1 METTAMPR
9 ELLILLSLD
18 LSTSFNQ
25 NLKVVNTNQWTKNNN
40 NTRNYNIIVKTVVV
54 NLTNSLNIWNI
65 SQLTSNCFDKVR
77 HSANYFKKLMKFKPV
92 TNFAPRLSLIS
103 RPPIILRQIFKNFLE
118 NLSIHSEL

>member
-1 METTAMPR
+1 MPR

-40 NTRNYNIIVKTVVV
+40 NTRNYNIIVKTIVV
-54 NLTNSLNIWNI
+54 NLTNSLNVWNI
-65 SQLTSNCFDKVR
+65 SQLTSNCCDKVR

-103 RPPIILRQIFKNFLE
+103 RPRIILRQIFKNFLE